1 MLDVKALKAEMVRN
15 DYTQARLAAELGI
28 STRTLYNKFKS
39 GEFGTKEME
48 IIMDVL
54 NLKDPMAIFFAK

>member
-1 MLDVKALKAEMVRN
+1 MLDVKELKAEMIRN

-39 GEFGTKEME
+39 GEFGTREME
-48 IIMDVL
+48 IMMDCW
-54 NLKDPMAIFFAK
+54 PETAGHGPHAW